1 MMAVRLSAG
10 DICTRSITFA
20 YGYMAVD
27 AAARM
32 MREQHVGS
40 LVVVDDRPE
49 GRVVVGMLTDRDIV
63 TAIVAKVVDPSLVT
77 VGEVMSADVVS
88 VRDDDSIIDVLSTMR
103 RKGVRRVPVVDARGA
118 LIGLVAL
125 DDLLEIVAQELD
137 LAVNAMRNGRRH
149 ESVARP

>member
-1 MMAVRLSAG
+1 MAERLNAG
-10 DICTRSITFA
+10 DICTRSVAFA

-27 AAARM
+27 EAARM

-40 LVVVDDRPE
+40 LVVVDDAPE

-63 TAIVAKVVDPSLVT
+63 TAIVAKVVDPSLVR

-88 VRDDDSIIDVLSTMR
+88 VREDDSIVDVLGTMR
-103 RKGVRRVPVVDARGA
+103 RKGVRRVPVVDARGT

-137 LAVNAMRNGRRH
+137 LAVNAMRHGRRH